1 MVKAKTIK
9 KRNQALNIAVI
20 IIDTIVLVRT
30 IFHFAMALTG
40 NWDDINIATIM
51 ILVSLGIVALFLS
64 LVNNVKYKGHP
75 SYILASVITLGLAAM
90 LFVFILFNFSFDCY
104 IYRLAS
110 TAAQVASSLSAGM
123 TTVT

>member
-51 ILVSLGIVALFLS
+51 VLVSLGIVAVFLA
-64 LVNNVKYKGHP
+64 LVYNVLYKGHP
-75 SYILASVITLGLAAM
+75 SYVLASVIALGLAAM
-90 LFVFILFNFSFDCY
+90 LFVFIIFNFSLTA
-104 IYRLAS
+104 LAS
-110 TAAQVASSLSAGM
+110 A
-123 TTVT
+123 